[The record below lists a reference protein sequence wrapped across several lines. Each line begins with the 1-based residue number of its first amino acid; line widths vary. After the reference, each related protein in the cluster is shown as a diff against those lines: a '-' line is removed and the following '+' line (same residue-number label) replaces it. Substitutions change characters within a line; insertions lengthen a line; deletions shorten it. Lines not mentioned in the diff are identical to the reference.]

1 MSTLEHQ
8 LGRTLREV
16 REQRG
21 WSQEALAAL
30 ANLDRSYLG
39 EIERGKVSPSLATL
53 NKLAHAIGLPVSE
66 LLKLTELSA

>member
-16 REQRG
+16 RERRG

-66 LLKLTELSA
+66 LLKLTEQSA

>member
-16 REQRG
+16 RERRG

-53 NKLAHAIGLPVSE
+53 NKHAQAIGLPVSE
-66 LLKLTELSA
+66 LLKLTEQSA